1 MTEYILTPHHI
12 PHLLKL
18 FLPPRARRQPL
29 LCANSLHLSHSSS
42 PHLSCYIISHPPR
55 GPGGCNSSPRDTGF
69 RGHGPS
75 RPGCSGLSGPGHPG
89 LGGPRLGGPGL
100 GCPGLSRTRRSGVP
114 SPWTC
119 NTFVTRLPALK
130 TLYVP

>member
-1 MTEYILTPHHI
+1 MWKTLKKFISSFHVTTFGFEQVCVEGHCMPPHLSS
-12 PHLLKL
+12 LLKL

-75 RPGCSGLSGPGHPG
+75 RPGCSGLSG
-89 LGGPRLGGPGL
+89 
-100 GCPGLSRTRRSGVP
+100 S
-114 SPWTC
+114 
-119 NTFVTRLPALK
+119 VTPQSN
-130 TLYVP
+130 